1 MCDPQTLQIW
11 INCIAVSRHNNN
23 WLFGWVY
30 IHPFPLSYA
39 LWPTKGC
46 LRSPFNLSN
55 DLVCSHRLS
64 CIFRHFYDTY
74 VSLYNFVTW
83 HIVYLFI
90 LRTTEILEAYET
102 MFFITISLLHWNKS
116 EINVYLFLFSNNHEK
131 RTTSW
136 SQCLLY
142 GFIKSINPRRLLVY
156 YNHTTAHVLCREMV
170 LNGTSSKE
178 HKNLQ
183 WKNRLLLKERKKNKC
198 IQCDV

>member
-1 MCDPQTLQIW
+1 MFC
-11 INCIAVSRHNNN
+11 
-23 WLFGWVY
+23 WVLY
-30 IHPFPLSYA
+30 THFHCHMPYGPPKVVVGL
-39 LWPTKGC
+39 C
-46 LRSPFNLSN
+46 LTFLMT
-55 DLVCSHRLS
+55 VCSHKLS

-83 HIVYLFI
+83 YIVYLFI
-90 LRTTEILEAYET
+90 IRTNEIPEAHET
-102 MFFITISLLHWNKS
+102 MFLITISLLHWNKL

-178 HKNLQ
+178 HKPTVEEQ
-183 WKNRLLLKERKKNKC
+183 TFVERERRTNVYNVMFNAGLAKLMIMCHCNMFVKW
-198 IQCDV
+198 